1 MSHDARYGHDSV
13 PQPTADSRYT
23 TAARSA
29 ARASDLSAARASDLS
44 APCLVVMK
52 TIVGVVVTGARIS
65 GTIRSRGGDVA
76 ARLDDT

>member
-13 PQPTADSRYT
+13 LQPTADSRYT

-29 ARASDLSAARASDLS
+29 ARASDLSA
-44 APCLVVMK
+44 PCRVVMK

>member
-23 TAARSA
+23 TAAR
-29 ARASDLSAARASDLS
+29 SAARASDLS

-76 ARLDDT
+76 ARLDDP

>member
-13 PQPTADSRYT
+13 LQPTADSRYT
-23 TAARSA
+23 TAAR
-29 ARASDLSAARASDLS
+29 SAARASDLS